1 VIAIIAVSQHVA
13 ALENLNDGRDINR
26 AWKTLKRIKK
36 YPAKES
42 LGLNE

>member
-1 VIAIIAVSQHVA
+1 MIC
-13 ALENLNDGRDINR
+13 GDINR
-26 AWKTLKRIKK
+26 AWKTLKRITK